1 MIRGDYI
8 HHGFPEKHKNT
19 RGAGRIVP
27 QNRATALG
35 SWGGGVVREMARLPP
50 NNGPRVAQGVSPATS
65 DALVTVESVET
76 VTRPRQHC
84 NRWWRLVA
92 VIFTGPNNGRSMTPG
107 TASSRF

>member
-1 MIRGDYI
+1 MIRGGYI
-8 HHGFPEKHKNT
+8 HHAFPEKHKNT

-35 SWGGGVVREMARLPP
+35 SWGGGVVREMARLPR